1 LNGNVELKLHSEC
14 AQQAEI
20 PSVHT
25 NRAPK
30 SSDFAIQYFATVY
43 LPLCPALY
51 FFGFWRPNISCSAW
65 VVCRAS
71 GNRAKNSR
79 RRRHKAALL

>member
-1 LNGNVELKLHSEC
+1 V
-14 AQQAEI
+14 Q
-20 PSVHT
+20 T

-30 SSDFAIQYFATVY
+30 SAGFAILHFAVCY
-43 LPLCPALY
+43 SPLCPALY

-65 VVCRAS
+65 AVFRAS

-79 RRRHKAALL
+79 RQRHKDAPLEKQNQDFQYPSAAAATR